1 MTETSV
7 ECGFVVEVEAD
18 GRVLRG
24 ERNREAIVDALLSLY
39 DDGILRPSVN
49 DVAERA
55 GVSARSVHNHFAD
68 MEALRAEVAQR
79 QFERHADL
87 WDPPAADL
95 PLDER
100 VRQLV
105 ERRSSLFEAIT
116 PVRRAAMLTV
126 HDSPAIARRLGR
138 VGRLLR
144 SQLATLFANEL
155 EGRSGETLDAI
166 DLCTSWDAWDR
177 LRTQQ
182 RLTITAAKRVV
193 ATSLRALLE
202 H

>member
-1 MTETSV
+1 MV
-7 ECGFVVEVEAD
+7 DVEAD

-24 ERNREAIVDALLSLY
+24 ERNREAIVDALLALY
-39 DDGILRPSVN
+39 DDGVLRPSVN
-49 DVAERA
+49 DVADRA

-68 MEALRAEVAQR
+68 MEALRAEVAER
-79 QFERHADL
+79 QFQRYAHL
-87 WDPPAADL
+87 WEPPAAEL
-95 PLDER
+95 TLDER
-100 VRQLV
+100 IAQLV
-105 ERRSSLFEAIT
+105 ERRGALFEAIT

-144 SQLATLFANEL
+144 SQLATLFAGEL
-155 EGRSGETLDAI
+155 EHHNGETLDAI

-193 ATSLRALLE
+193 TTTLHALLDT
-202 H
+202 